1 MCVFVAIYGLITA
14 KEKIMMFRLKF
25 YCQRKE
31 SQSVNWFFYAVA
43 AVGEKRA
50 DGDESTIFMC

>member
-1 MCVFVAIYGLITA
+1 MVMI
-14 KEKIMMFRLKF
+14 RLKF
-25 YCQRKE
+25 YWQRKE

-43 AVGEKRA
+43 AVGEKMA